1 MQRARTAVAAV
12 TGLTLLVIGLA
23 GPAATAQAAS
33 PVPAVPASSAPASSK
48 VPVVTFGVEPYS
60 PPSKLG
66 VSSAR
71 PYFGYSLTPG
81 AHVHDVAALLNYS
94 TQPLLLSIGVADAV
108 NTSTGGFALRPPTQ
122 RSLDVGTWVILPVR
136 KTYLVPARHAE
147 TATSPASPGEVLVPM
162 TMIVPQNA
170 QPGDHAGGMVAT
182 LESSIRSASGQLFHL
197 DQRVGSR
204 IFVRVVGPLH
214 PRLTISNLV
223 ASYHA
228 TANPAGKG
236 SATVSYTVQNTG
248 NVALGGNQTVS
259 ISGLFGPTASAVR
272 MAQVPLLLPGGSVR
286 FRVTVPGVWPTFRL
300 TAHVTIKLLVLP
312 GSTEPAA
319 GPFTAT
325 EGLWAIPWV
334 LLGIVVLVG
343 LAGWW
348 YVRRRRRGGRQGPPQ
363 EKGYGARREPT
374 QPLGAGHEQAAE
386 LVGGASLAR
395 APRKAVAKKGSA
407 GRSAA
412 ATPGPGEVPV
422 QKIVR
427 VEPSTGDVHP

>member
-12 TGLTLLVIGLA
+12 TGLTVVVMALA
-23 GPAATAQAAS
+23 GPAAMAQAAS
-33 PVPAVPASSAPASSK
+33 DALTVPASSAPASSK

-60 PPSKLG
+60 PPAKHG

-94 TQPLLLSIGVADAV
+94 TRPLLLSIGVADAI

-122 RSLDVGTWVILPVR
+122 RSVDVGTWVILPAKR
-136 KTYLVPARHAE
+136 TYLVPARHAE
-147 TATSPASPGEVLVPM
+147 TASLPARPGEVLVPM

-170 QPGDHAGGMVAT
+170 QPGDHAGGVVAT
-182 LESSIRSASGQLFHL
+182 LQSSVRSASGQLFHL

-204 IFVRVVGPLH
+204 IFVRVAGPLH
-214 PRLTISNLV
+214 PRLTISDLV
-223 ASYHA
+223 ASYDA
-228 TANPAGKG
+228 TANPAGAG

-248 NVALGGNQTVS
+248 NVALGGTQTVTV
-259 ISGLFGPTASAVR
+259 SGLVGPTASAGA
-272 MAQVPLLLPGGSVR
+272 MPQVPLLLPGGSVR
-286 FRVTVPGVWPTFRL
+286 FRVVVPGVWPALRL
-300 TAHVTIKLLVLP
+300 TARVTVKLLVLP
-312 GSTEPAA
+312 GSSEPAA
-319 GPFTAT
+319 GPFTAS
-325 EGLWAIPWV
+325 EGLWAIPWAM
-334 LLGIVVLVG
+334 LGLVVLVG

-348 YVRRRRRGGRQGPPQ
+348 YVRRRRRGGQQGPPQ
-363 EKGYGARREPT
+363 EQGTWARGEPT
-374 QPLGAGHEQAAE
+374 QLLGAGHQSAVE
-386 LVGGASLAR
+386 LAGGASLAR

-412 ATPGPGEVPV
+412 RPPKSGELPV
-422 QKIVR
+422 QKIVH